1 MEQSLNFTK
10 RKKNFKNE
18 VETSQQLSRV
28 RIHVEHVIGAMK
40 NRYTILKGPIPT
52 PMLKHSND
60 TDVANMDKMLIVYAA
75 LTNLCPSIFKI

>member
-1 MEQSLNFTK
+1 
-10 RKKNFKNE
+10 
-18 VETSQQLSRV
+18 
-28 RIHVEHVIGAMK
+28 MK

-60 TDVANMDKMLIVYAA
+60 TDVANMDKMFIVCAA